1 MDNYLKTLKEI
12 FEMSCF
18 EGTQEDFISSKSF
31 ISFLNKERIIPS
43 NLKKSDMS
51 RDQRDLYIDYL
62 ALLTQ
67 EHIDRNK
74 ILSWDDLK
82 SHSSCKKSWKM
93 LFEFGV
99 RGELVFENQEIITE
113 ESLTRITF
121 REFYELCQIQFYY
134 DGSFG
139 SFKKMISKKYGSF
152 AEYCLE
158 RGHDINNTK
167 WESDETALRVAE
179 KIGSTENIKVMS
191 SSLYRYLEEKKILK
205 KIA

>member
-67 EHIDRNK
+67 EHID
-74 ILSWDDLK
+74 SDLPP
-82 SHSSCKKSWKM
+82 
-93 LFEFGV
+93 
-99 RGELVFENQEIITE
+99 
-113 ESLTRITF
+113 
-121 REFYELCQIQFYY
+121 
-134 DGSFG
+134 
-139 SFKKMISKKYGSF
+139 IS
-152 AEYCLE
+152 
-158 RGHDINNTK
+158 
-167 WESDETALRVAE
+167 
-179 KIGSTENIKVMS
+179 
-191 SSLYRYLEEKKILK
+191 
-205 KIA
+205 